1 MITITPDNQIDRD
14 GEIIGSII
22 GGIAFMKSK
31 PAGRIVGQIRQ
42 ATGIDGLTFQVAE
55 APVVKESFT
64 TDKHS
69 LTVEPISTPQLTGTD
84 SAMEPA
90 ASCDDLAAGILSDP
104 PCVETVTEDVSNEA
118 LPAFC
123 IGFDWGTPGTQYFA
137 RCFINH
143 HGSDS
148 YAQYCRANGI

>member
-90 ASCDDLAAGILSDP
+90 ASCDDLAAGISF
-104 PCVETVTEDVSNEA
+104 A
-118 LPAFC
+118 
-123 IGFDWGTPGTQYFA
+123 IGSDWGTPGTQYFA